1 MARDISI
8 PHDMP
13 CEFTEMVKMRDGTS
27 LATDIYLPESGHCG
41 PVLIERTPYNRKGV
55 SGSEMCLASGVALTR
70 VELARW
76 FCARGYGVVM
86 QDVRGRHGSE
96 GIFSKYIN
104 EAEDGFDSYAWIV
117 EQPWCDGRICSMG
130 LSYGGHTQLAAA
142 CATAPG
148 LSGMFLDTGGLLN
161 AYEHSV
167 RYGGAFELKQLTWA
181 FKHARQYAIDQGDMV
196 AVTHFESLDLTQE
209 VLKADW
215 KRGKSPLAVVPEYE
229 AYLLDLWEQETA
241 PVEWLGAATCAE
253 RWFDRMPDVP
263 VFLLGSW
270 NDPYAQ
276 SMNILYEE
284 MKRRFTSPVQLLMGP
299 WLHGRRNQ
307 SYAGTAD
314 FGAAATLNKLTGRS
328 FPELRLAWFDFAL
341 GKTETPWQDE
351 NVYFEMGGGDWSWN
365 ERGHL
370 DVSGRWLS
378 KVTTQ
383 ASPEE
388 QVFRLDENDVLQA
401 QTRVSSTGGTPQVH
415 SLTMTPDDPFRTI
428 GGAITSG
435 APIMEG
441 GMFLY
446 PGTGNPESPFNRP
459 DILVFETAPLSEDML
474 ICGTPLLNCQACS
487 DAEDFDLAV
496 FLFEKRQGP
505 DDFSALNITDGIQR
519 ARFADPERNGL
530 ALSPGEEVKIE
541 VRLMTTAYRLK
552 KGGQLLV
559 LMTGG
564 NFPRFDV
571 NTGTGRSVPT
581 ETGSWKPEIS
591 VKIRDIGLKI
601 QTQEGV
607 PLFHF
612 L

>member
-1 MARDISI
+1 
-8 PHDMP
+8 
-13 CEFTEMVKMRDGTS
+13 MRDGIT
-27 LATDIYLPESGHCG
+27 LATDVYLPEENYCG
-41 PVLIERTPYNRKGV
+41 PILIERTPYNRRGV
-55 SGSEMCLASGVALTR
+55 SGSEICLESGVSLTR

-104 EAEDGFDSYAWIV
+104 EADDGFDSYAWIV

-148 LSGMFLDTGGLLN
+148 LSAMFLDTGGLLD

-181 FKHARQYAIDQGDMV
+181 FKHARQHALDQGDGE
-196 AVTHFESLDLTQE
+196 AVTYLESLDLAEE

-215 KRGKSPLAVVPEYE
+215 QRGKSPLAVVPEYE

-241 PVEWLGAATCAE
+241 RPEWLGAATCAD
-253 RWFDRMPDVP
+253 RWIDRIPDVP

-276 SMNILYEE
+276 SMNILFKE
-284 MKRRFTSPVQLLMGP
+284 MSQRFSCPVQLLMGP

-307 SYAGTAD
+307 SHAGAAD
-314 FGAAATLNKLTGRS
+314 FGATALLNNLTGRS

-341 GKTETPWQDE
+341 GKTGRPWQSE
-351 NVYFEMGGGDWSWN
+351 NVYFEMGGGDWS
-365 ERGHL
+365 RRHSGHL

-378 KVTTQ
+378 SPTALT
-383 ASPEE
+383 APEE
-388 QVFRLDENDVLQA
+388 RVFYPDEKGVLK
-401 QTRVSSTGGTPQVH
+401 TPVDLSITEVSSRAY
-415 SLTMTPDDPFRTI
+415 SLTVRPDNPFRSI

-446 PGTGNPESPFNRP
+446 SGKADPDSPFNRQ
-459 DILVFETAPLSEDML
+459 DILVFETAPLTEDL
-474 ICGTPLLNCQACS
+474 VISGTAFLDCQACS
-487 DAEDFDLAV
+487 DALDFDLAV
-496 FLFEKRQGP
+496 FLFEKRDLGESG
-505 DDFSALNITDGIQR
+505 DFSAVNITDGIQR
-519 ARFADPERNGL
+519 ARFADSARKGL
-530 ALSPGEEVKIE
+530 ALSPGEKINLQ

-552 KGGQLLV
+552 KGSKLL
-559 LMTGG
+559 LLLTGA

-571 NTGTGRSVPT
+571 NTGTGRSMPA
-581 ETGSWKPEIS
+581 ETGDWKSEIGTTLA
-591 VKIRDIGLKI
+591 DIKLKI
-601 QTQEGV
+601 ETKEGV
-607 PLFHF
+607 PLFH